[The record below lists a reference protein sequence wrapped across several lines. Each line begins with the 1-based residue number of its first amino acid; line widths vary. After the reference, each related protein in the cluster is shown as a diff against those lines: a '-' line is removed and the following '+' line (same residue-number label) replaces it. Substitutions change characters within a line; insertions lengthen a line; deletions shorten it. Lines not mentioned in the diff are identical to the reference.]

1 MTARD
6 RLIAAGIL
14 RPGAPPAS
22 AGDPTPER
30 RRDAPRLELD
40 ALGRRAARS
49 QLAERTPR
57 RVRDDEGDV
66 TPTRAT

>member
-1 MTARD
+1 MTEREQ
-6 RLIAAGIL
+6 LITAGIL

-49 QLAERTPR
+49 RLAERTPR
-57 RVRDDEGDV
+57 RVRDHEGE
-66 TPTRAT
+66 PPGAA

>member
-30 RRDAPRLELD
+30 SRNAPLLALD

-57 RVRDDEGDV
+57 RVRDDDAERPG
-66 TPTRAT
+66 AA